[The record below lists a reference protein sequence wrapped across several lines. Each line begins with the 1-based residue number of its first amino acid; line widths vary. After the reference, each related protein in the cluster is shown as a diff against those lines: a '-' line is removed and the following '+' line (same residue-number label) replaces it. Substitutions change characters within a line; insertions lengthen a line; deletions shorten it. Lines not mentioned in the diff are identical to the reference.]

1 MQEFP
6 KKKIAQ
12 DVVLSCEKYGIQTAV
27 ISPGSRNAALTIGF
41 SNHPKIET
49 LSVVD
54 ERCASFFA
62 LGISQQNKR
71 PVAIVCTSGS
81 ALLNYYPAVA
91 EAYYNN
97 IPLVVISADR
107 PKHLIDIAD
116 GQTIRQENV
125 LEKHILF
132 SANLIEKEPTTNK
145 VLLEKALQTALDKKG
160 PVHINVPM
168 DEPLYET
175 ISDFNYV
182 ESSDEIYQKSL
193 EDELYL
199 EVSYLDKFAQKWN
212 KAKKKIV
219 LIGQNEPS
227 ELLSIQME
235 KMIKDPSVLVF
246 TETTSNIPNSKFI
259 NSIDKLIAPLKE
271 AELEDLAP
279 EILLSFG
286 GMVVSKKVKQFLRK
300 HKPLEHWHISRKN
313 APNTFHCL
321 TNHFE
326 ISPTNFFSQFFFLTE
341 DAKSDYQEKWL
352 SIKDK
357 RKENH
362 EIYMNS
368 IPFSDMKVFEAILET
383 IPDNLNVQLSNSSV
397 IRYTQLFD
405 VNKTL
410 HFYCNRGTS
419 GIEGSTSTAVG
430 AAYASEKQTIFI
442 TGDVSFFYDSNGL
455 WNANIP
461 RNFRIILINNAGGGI
476 FKFIPGP
483 SQTNAED
490 YFVTPHNLT
499 AEQLAKMYDFS
510 YHTAKSLK
518 ELNTELQE
526 FYKESE
532 QPKILEI
539 FTPSDENDKVLKSYF
554 KNL

>member
-12 DVVLSCEKYGIQTAV
+12 DVVLTCEKYGIRTAV

-41 SNHPKIET
+41 SNYPNIKA

-62 LGISQQNKR
+62 LGIAQQTKR

-91 EAYYNN
+91 EAFYNN

-125 LEKHILF
+125 LEKHILY
-132 SANLIEKEPTTNK
+132 SANLIEHDSESNQ
-145 VLLEKALQTALDKKG
+145 VLLQKALETALDQNG

-168 DEPLYET
+168 DEPLYEI
-175 ISDFNYV
+175 ISDFQIE
-182 ESSDEIYQKSL
+182 ESSDEIYQESQMDAKF
-193 EDELYL
+193 L
-199 EVSYLDKFAQKWN
+199 EVSYLDIYAEKWN

-219 LIGQNEPS
+219 LIGQNYPS

-235 KMIKDPSVLVF
+235 KMIKDPSVLIF
-246 TETTSNIPNSKFI
+246 TETTSNIPNDKFI
-259 NSIDKLIAPLKE
+259 NSIDKLITPLNE
-271 AELEDLAP
+271 EELEDLAP

-286 GMVVSKKVKQFLRK
+286 GMVVSKRIKQFLRK
-300 HKPLEHWHISRKN
+300 YKPAEHWHISKKN

-321 TNHFE
+321 TNHFQ
-326 ISPTNFFSQFFFLTE
+326 ISPENFFSQFFFLTE
-341 DAKSDYQEKWL
+341 EVESDYQQKWL
-352 SIKDK
+352 SVKEN
-357 RKENH
+357 RKEKH
-362 EIYMNS
+362 ISYMDS
-368 IPFSDMKVFEAILET
+368 IPFSDMKAFESILNK
-383 IPDNLNVQLSNSSV
+383 IPDNSNVQLSNSSV

-405 VNKTL
+405 VNKSL
-410 HFYCNRGTS
+410 NFFCNRGTS

-430 AAYASEKQTIFI
+430 AAYASEKQTTFI

-461 RNFRIILINNAGGGI
+461 KDFRIILINNSGGGI

-499 AEQLAKMYDFS
+499 AKQLAEMFHFEYK
-510 YHTAKSLK
+510 TAVNLE
-518 ELNTELQE
+518 ELDSELTE

-532 QPKILEI
+532 QPKILEL
-539 FTPSDENDKVLKSYF
+539 FTPSEENDKILKAYF
-554 KNL
+554 KSL